1 METYEVTL
9 WLTCGERSKRTKF
22 KIEVPPDTDISEAAI
37 SMMPSWIADEGW
49 EIEDSKYKK
58 REA

>member
-1 METYEVTL
+1 METYEVTF

-22 KIEVPPDTDISEAAI
+22 KIEVPPGWDASEAAI
-37 SMMPSWIADEGW
+37 SKMPGWIADEGW

-58 REA
+58 LEG